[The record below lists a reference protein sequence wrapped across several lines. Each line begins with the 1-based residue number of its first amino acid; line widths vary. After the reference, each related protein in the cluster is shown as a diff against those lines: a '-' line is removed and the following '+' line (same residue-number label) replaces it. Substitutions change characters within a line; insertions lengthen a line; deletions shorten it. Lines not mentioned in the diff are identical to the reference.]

1 MLTFATSSKTV
12 YVFYL
17 KWVHSPA
24 EPAHSLQNQDI
35 IWFLQY
41 NVIHSPTSLSV
52 IVQLYEYNFSS
63 HLFFFKNV
71 TEIFSDLDKFDKF
84 KADGKYGIC
93 VAFSI
98 WIFFTK
104 DDFNVY
110 SCCKMCESC
119 ILFFFCTVIKNK

>member
-71 TEIFSDLDKFDKF
+71 TEIFSDLDKLDGF
-84 KADGKYGIC
+84 KADMVNMGSVWPFLYGYFSLKMILMFIHVVKC
-93 VAFSI
+93 VNPA
-98 WIFFTK
+98 
-104 DDFNVY
+104 
-110 SCCKMCESC
+110 
-119 ILFFFCTVIKNK
+119 FFFFSAQ

>member
-1 MLTFATSSKTV
+1 MQV
-12 YVFYL
+12 
-17 KWVHSPA
+17 
-24 EPAHSLQNQDI
+24 LQE
-35 IWFLQY
+35 

-84 KADGKYGIC
+84 KADGEYGIC

>member
-63 HLFFFKNV
+63 HLFFSKNV
-71 TEIFSDLDKFDKF
+71 TEIFSDLDKFDGF
-84 KADGKYGIC
+84 KADGEYGIC

-104 DDFNVY
+104 DGFNVY
-110 SCCKMCESC
+110 SCYKMCDSC
-119 ILFFFCTVIKNK
+119 IFLCIVIKNK